1 MSKSNQPFRFKRFE
15 VYHHRSSMKIG
26 VDAVILGAWA
36 NVLNA
41 RTILD
46 VGCGCGVI
54 ALMAAQ
60 RNLSS
65 RIEAI
70 DIDKASV
77 EEAAGNF
84 LVSPWSER
92 IVAKQI
98 DFNDY
103 CSRHIEQSIQPI
115 DYIISNPPYF
125 DSGVDTQDSI
135 RLKARHQGLLSPAII
150 LEKGSKLISDNGI
163 IGMVIPVEQAEEL
176 TGIAN
181 SLGLFTIRKMIMT
194 GREGREAKRCFIEFG
209 RHAVPFSTEH
219 LTIEFHDGSFTPEYM
234 SLCRN
239 FYLKF

>member
-54 ALMAAQ
+54 ALMTAQ
-60 RNLSS
+60 RNPTST
-65 RIEAI
+65 IEAI
-70 DIDKASV
+70 DTDKESIEEVAS
-77 EEAAGNF
+77 NF
-84 LVSPWSER
+84 LASPWHER
-92 IVAKQI
+92 LVAKQI

-103 CSRHIEQSIQPI
+103 CSRHIEQNIQPI

-125 DSGVDTQDSI
+125 DSGVDSPDSV
-135 RLKARHQGLLSPAII
+135 RLKARHQGQLSPSII
-150 LEKGSKLISDNGI
+150 LEKGSNLISDNGI

-176 TGIAN
+176 AEFAN
-181 SLGLFTIRKMIMT
+181 YIGLYPIRKMIMT
-194 GREGREAKRCFIEFG
+194 GREGREPKRCFIEFG
-209 RHAVPFSTEH
+209 HHQVLFSTEH
-219 LTIEFHDGSFTPEYM
+219 LTIEFRDGSFTPDYK
-234 SLCRN
+234 SLCQD

>member
-1 MSKSNQPFRFKRFE
+1 
-15 VYHHRSSMKIG
+15 MKIG

-54 ALMAAQ
+54 ALMTAQ
-60 RNLSS
+60 RNQTST
-65 RIEAI
+65 IEAI
-70 DIDKASV
+70 DIDKGSI

-84 LVSPWSER
+84 LASPWLER
-92 IVAKQI
+92 LVAKQI

-125 DSGVDTQDSI
+125 DSGVATQDSI
-135 RLKARHQGLLSPAII
+135 RLKARHQGQLSPSII
-150 LEKGSKLISDNGI
+150 LEKGSNLISDSGI

-181 SLGLFTIRKMIMT
+181 SIGLYTIRKMIMT
-194 GREGREAKRCFIEFG
+194 GREGREPKRCFIEFG
-209 RHAVPFSTEH
+209 RHHVPFSTEH
-219 LTIEFHDGSFTPEYM
+219 LTIEFHDGSFTPDYK
-234 SLCRN
+234 SLCQD

>member
-41 RTILD
+41 HTILD

-54 ALMAAQ
+54 ALMSAQ
-60 RNLSS
+60 RNQIST
-65 RIEAI
+65 IEAI
-70 DIDKASV
+70 DTDKESI
-77 EEAAGNF
+77 EEALGNF

-103 CSRHIEQSIQPI
+103 CSRHIEQNIQPI

-125 DSGVDTQDSI
+125 DSGVDIPDSV
-135 RLKARHQGLLSPAII
+135 RLKARHQGQLSPSII
-150 LEKGSKLISDNGI
+150 LEKGSNMISDNGI
-163 IGMVIPVEQAEEL
+163 IGMVIPVEQAEDL
-176 TGIAN
+176 TVIAN

-194 GREGREAKRCFIEFG
+194 GREGRDPKRCFVEFG
-209 RHAVPFSTEH
+209 RHQAPFSIEH
-219 LTIEFHDGSFTPEYM
+219 LTIEFHDGSFTPDYK
-234 SLCRN
+234 SLCRD